1 MAQIMSNHITEMRE
15 LRGNGLS
22 LKKIAETL
30 SRKHGI
36 EISHQTVS
44 YHLGKVKKSML
55 EGRKPVRVIN
65 VEYLESGPRIFSLKP
80 DIFEKERKN
89 DVVYQFENTI
99 YELRSGCMHKTSL
112 PSQARQEGM
121 WENYD
126 QWHSVFSVGADPTF
140 PKTYSS
146 ITNISDSD
154 FERAFNT
161 HTGNE
166 GTRWLQSKNYN
177 TTIFKNQDVSNRLS
191 EILKE
196 IYAEMGH
203 EAVRLSGNVAK
214 DILTLHSIYGSVENM
229 RKQIVG
235 FVKPNA
241 SFWNDN
247 FEKVFK
253 QFMAESGIPPG
264 RRNRAL
270 NEGCLD
276 NNKLDKFY
284 NGKFRDWVEFEKAI
298 LSGFSQS
305 KEWKEAVSLRCQD
318 KEEYDL
324 VKKHGWLSGTDM
336 KQAING
342 GFQNKE
348 SDVWYALKQ
357 RKLLN
362 YSYVIDWIRANP
374 KEITR
379 IDGFPSLKAL
389 QLHDLILGG
398 FYKSELVVT
407 SKIMEKYNSLQF
419 PGPNFNQIIQMEH
432 LLQTEQFNKFC
443 DVDIEAGS
451 VMLAIKANVN
461 QKSRKKTVNPGI
473 DLEPYAK
480 LNASKSKYAKKV
492 VKRVNER
499 DLDDATVSTW
509 RWLFLHGKGLLED
522 QRAPRFA
529 ELLCQT
535 ITDELG
541 LTEEENTGL
550 HHLRRARNDFD
561 KANEEGTAIKPKW
574 SLIENG
580 LQVTEQLIIYLENK

>member
-1 MAQIMSNHITEMRE
+1 MAQITSEHINEMRE

-30 SRKHGI
+30 SKKHGM

-44 YHLGKVKKSML
+44 YHLGKVKKSLL
-55 EGRKPVRVIN
+55 EGRKPVRVIR
-65 VEYLESGPRIFSLKP
+65 VEHLDPGPRIFSLNP
-80 DIFEKERKN
+80 ETFEKERKN
-89 DVVYQFENTI
+89 DSVYQFENTI

-112 PSQARQEGM
+112 PTQARQEGV
-121 WENYD
+121 WDDYD
-126 QWHSVFSVGADPTF
+126 KWHSVFSVGADPTF
-140 PKTYSS
+140 PQTYSS
-146 ITNISDSD
+146 ITNISESD
-154 FERAFNT
+154 FERAFNA
-161 HTGNE
+161 HSSNE

-177 TTIFKNQDVSNRLS
+177 LNIFKNQDVSNRLT

-196 IYAEMGH
+196 IYEEMGH
-203 EAVRLSGNVAK
+203 EAVRLSGKVPK
-214 DILTLHSIYGSVENM
+214 DTLTLHSIYGSVENM
-229 RKQIVG
+229 RKQLVG

-241 SFWNDN
+241 SFWKDN
-247 FEKVFK
+247 FDKVFK
-253 QFMAESGIPPG
+253 QFMAESGIPSG

-270 NEGCLD
+270 KEGCLD
-276 NNKLDKFY
+276 NTKLEKFY
-284 NGKFRDWVEFEKAI
+284 NGKFKEWSEFEKAI
-298 LSGFSQS
+298 LAGFSQS

-324 VKKHGWLSGTDM
+324 VKKHGWTSGRDM
-336 KQAING
+336 KNAING
-342 GFQNKE
+342 GFEHNE
-348 SDVWYALKQ
+348 AEIWYALGQ
-357 RKLLN
+357 RRLLN
-362 YSYVIDWIRANP
+362 YGHVVEWIRANP
-374 KEITR
+374 KEIDR
-379 IDGFPSLKAL
+379 IDGFSSLRAL

-407 SKIMEKYNSLQF
+407 SKIMEKYNSLSF
-419 PGPNFNQIIQMEH
+419 PGPNFNQIRQMEE
-432 LLQTEQFNKFC
+432 LLQTDEFSKFC

-451 VMLAIKANVN
+451 VMLTIRADVN
-461 QKSRKKTVNPGI
+461 KKSRKKTLNPGI
-473 DLEPYAK
+473 DLEPYTK